1 MSFSKPRQTP
11 PNPADSKPTLR
22 DGAITELTGSFR
34 RAVETL
40 HVDMFKTCLTCIN
53 FSEHAKGNL
62 QPAAWC
68 SRYSPQVGPVPARII
83 AYGCEEYYH
92 NDEIPF

>member
-1 MSFSKPRQTP
+1 MSFSKTRTTP
-11 PNPADSKPTLR
+11 PNPADSRPMFR
-22 DGAITELTGSFR
+22 EGASYKLAENFR
-34 RAVETL
+34 QAVEAL

-53 FSEHAKGNL
+53 FEEHAKGNL

-68 SRYSPQVGPVPARII
+68 KRFSPQVGPVPARII

-92 NDEIPF
+92 DDEIPF